1 MVCASKVQAG
11 QHEALSCLL
20 PPFASILRIY
30 AYEVPE
36 PCWRRLVQK
45 HKPWDNSLLPA
56 HPHVWEQ
63 AEILPFR
70 GIGIDAVLAIVHG
83 GFVKPLLKMET
94 PLKVF
99 FPGTESCPPIR
110 CDMQENIQ
118 RLPKL
123 QILAV

>member
-1 MVCASKVQAG
+1 MVCASEVQAG
-11 QHEALSCLL
+11 QHEALFCLL
-20 PPFASILRIY
+20 PPFASNLRIY
-30 AYEVPE
+30 AYEIPD
-36 PCWRRLVQK
+36 PRWRRLETQK
-45 HKPWDNSLLPA
+45 HKSTFETIPLPT

-63 AEILPFR
+63 DEILPFR

-83 GFVKPLLKMET
+83 GFVKPPLKMET

-99 FPGTESCPPIR
+99 FPGAESCPPIH

-123 QILAV
+123 